1 LIGRRLVNGVEG
13 AGISAD
19 DRGLQYGDGL
29 FETMAAVDGRVKR
42 FDLHMARLA
51 EGCHR
56 LGMPMPSAELIQA
69 DCERVLEGLGAA
81 VVKLIVTRGPGPRG
95 YPPPVE
101 PTVTRIVN
109 STAQQVSESEAVRPL
124 TVRLCET
131 RLGRNPRLAG
141 IKHLNRLEQVL
152 GGAELREPAVDEGL
166 MRSTDDRLVC
176 ATAANL
182 FLVRK
187 GRLLTP
193 QISDCGV
200 SGVMREVVL
209 RVAGRAGI
217 EVEVGD
223 YTVADLERAD
233 EFFLTNSVRGIRPV
247 GSIEGLRTFEPGAV
261 MARLRDLLEA
271 AGE

>member
-13 AGISAD
+13 ASISAD

-29 FETMAAVDGRVKR
+29 FETMAAANGKVLRLDRH
-42 FDLHMARLA
+42 LARLA

-56 LGMPMPSAELIQA
+56 LGMPTPSSDQIES
-69 DCERVLEGLGAA
+69 DCVRVLEGLGAA
-81 VVKLIVTRGPGPRG
+81 VVKLVVTRGPGPRS
-95 YPPPVE
+95 YVPPAH
-101 PTVTRIVN
+101 PTLTRIVV
-109 STAQQVSESEAVRPL
+109 STAQQVSETEAARPL
-124 TVRLCET
+124 TVRICET

-141 IKHLNRLEQVL
+141 IKHTNRLEQVL
-152 GGAELREPAVDEGL
+152 AGAELREPQVDEGL

-182 FLVRK
+182 FMVRN

-200 SGVMREVVL
+200 SGVMRETVL
-209 RVAGRAGI
+209 RAAAQLGL

-223 YTVADLERAD
+223 FTLADLERAD
-233 EFFLTNSVRGIRPV
+233 EFFLTNAVRGIRPV
-247 GSIEGLRTFEPGAV
+247 GFVEGLKTFGPAPTIP
-261 MARLRDLLEA
+261 RLREA
-271 AGE
+271 IESQ

>member
-1 LIGRRLVNGVEG
+1 MIGRRLVNGVEG

-29 FETMAAVDGRVKR
+29 FETMGVSDGKVKR
-42 FDLHMARLA
+42 FAMHMARLA

-56 LGMPMPSAELIQA
+56 LGMPMPATDLIEA
-69 DCERVLEGLGAA
+69 DCEKVLEGLGAA

-95 YPPPVE
+95 YPPPAE

-109 STAQQVSESEAVRPL
+109 STAQQVSEAEASRPL
-124 TVRLCET
+124 LVRVCET

-152 GGAELREPAVDEGL
+152 AGAELREPAVDEGL
-166 MRSTDDRLVC
+166 MRSTDDRLVSG
-176 ATAANL
+176 TASNL
-182 FLVRK
+182 FMVRK

-209 RVAGRAGI
+209 RTAARLGI
-217 EVEVGD
+217 EVEVGQF
-223 YTVADLERAD
+223 TLADIERAD
-233 EFFLTNSVRGIRPV
+233 EFFLTNAVRGIRPV
-247 GSIEGLRTFEPGAV
+247 GFVEGLKTFASGPTIP
-261 MARLRDLLEA
+261 RLREALEA
-271 AGE
+271 EAA

>member
-13 AGISAD
+13 GSISAD

-29 FETMAAVDGRVKR
+29 FETMGAANGKVLR
-42 FDLHMARLA
+42 FELHIARLT

-56 LGMPMPSAELIQA
+56 LGIPMPSVDLLEA
-69 DCERVLEGLGAA
+69 DCARVLKGLGAA
-81 VVKLIVTRGPGPRG
+81 VVKLIVTRGPGPRS
-95 YPPPVE
+95 YLPPLE
-101 PTVTRIVN
+101 PTITRIVN
-109 STAQQVSESEAVRPL
+109 STAQQVSEAEAARPL
-124 TVRLCET
+124 SVRICET

-152 GGAELREPAVDEGL
+152 AGSELREPAVDEGL

-182 FLVRK
+182 FMVRA

-200 SGVMREVVL
+200 SGVMRELVL
-209 RVAGRAGI
+209 RTAARVG
-217 EVEVGD
+217 VEAEIGD
-223 YTVADLERAD
+223 FTLADLELAD
-233 EFFLTNSVRGIRPV
+233 EVFLTNAVRGIRPV
-247 GSIEGLRTFEPGAV
+247 GFVEGLKAFVPGPV
-261 MARLRDLLEA
+261 IGRLREA
-271 AGE
+271 LDSP

>member
-1 LIGRRLVNGVEG
+1 MIGRRLVNGVEG
-13 AGISAD
+13 AGISPD
-19 DRGLQYGDGL
+19 DRGLHYGDGL
-29 FETMAAVDGRVKR
+29 FETMGASNGRVRR

-56 LGMPMPSAELIQA
+56 LGLPMPAVDTIAA
-69 DCERVLEGLGAA
+69 DCEKVLAGLGAA
-81 VVKLIVTRGPGPRG
+81 VVKLVVTRGPGPRG

-101 PTVTRIVN
+101 PTITRMVQ
-109 STAQQVSESEAVRPL
+109 STAQQVSEAEAMRPL
-124 TVRLCET
+124 LVRVCET

-152 GGAELREPAVDEGL
+152 AGAELREPQADEGL

-176 ATAANL
+176 ATAANV
-182 FLVRK
+182 FLVRR

-200 SGVMREVVL
+200 AGVMREVVL
-209 RVAGRAGI
+209 DAARQLAL

-223 YTVADLERAD
+223 FGLADVERAD
-233 EFFLTNSVRGIRPV
+233 ELFLTNSVRGIRPV
-247 GSIEGLRTFEPGAV
+247 GAV
-261 MARLRDLLEA
+261 DGIGSFGSAPVTMRLREALEA
-271 AGE
+271 SEE

>member
-1 LIGRRLVNGVEG
+1 VIGRRLVNGVEG

-29 FETMAAVDGRVKR
+29 FETMGASNGKVLRLE
-42 FDLHMARLA
+42 LHLARLA

-56 LGMPMPSAELIQA
+56 LGMPMPAPDLIES
-69 DCERVLEGLGAA
+69 DCARVLEGLGAA

-95 YPPPVE
+95 YPPPLDAS
-101 PTVTRIVN
+101 VTRIVN
-109 STAQQVSESEAVRPL
+109 STAQQVSEAEAARPISVRI
-124 TVRLCET
+124 CET

-152 GGAELREPAVDEGL
+152 AGAELREPAVDEGL
-166 MRSTDDRLVC
+166 MRSTDDRLVSG
-176 ATAANL
+176 TAANV
-182 FLVRK
+182 FMVRK

-200 SGVMREVVL
+200 SGVMRELVL
-209 RVAGRAGI
+209 RTAARAGI

-223 YTVADLERAD
+223 FTLADLERAD
-233 EFFLTNSVRGIRPV
+233 EVFLTNAVRGIRPV
-247 GSIEGLRTFEPGAV
+247 GCVENLKTFVPGPV
-261 MARLRDLLEA
+261 IARLREALEVQSQ
-271 AGE
+271 